1 MMNIQQKRDLLMS
14 LPLME
19 QEQRWI
25 MERLDTLSV
34 KEQYH
39 RPPDPPDRRHRR
51 GDPWADPV
59 AGCVRHRPDPPPTG
73 RG

>member
-25 MERLDTLSV
+25 TRKTHE
-34 KEQYH
+34 
-39 RPPDPPDRRHRR
+39 
-51 GDPWADPV
+51 
-59 AGCVRHRPDPPPTG
+59 
-73 RG
+73 